1 MTLESNRQRPVDGVM
16 TGSDSAGGQGALGGR
31 VDRATGPDAIRTGR
45 ARRPLHCVGLGRVH
59 LSVPQDRAGAD
70 LRHALPE
77 RRGQDDELDACIAKC
92 VPAELSACDLVR
104 SAENQLGTHD
114 DAQQGSRIVERT
126 SPEVDA

>member
-1 MTLESNRQRPVDGVM
+1 MEAELTGQLGRKQYARAEPAGPYRHGSRPR
-16 TGSDSAGGQGALGGR
+16 S
-31 VDRATGPDAIRTGR
+31 
-45 ARRPLHCVGLGRVH
+45 LHCVGLGRVH

-77 RRGQDDELDACIAKC
+77 RRGQDDELDACIAEC

-114 DAQQGSRIVERT
+114 DAQQGSRIAERT